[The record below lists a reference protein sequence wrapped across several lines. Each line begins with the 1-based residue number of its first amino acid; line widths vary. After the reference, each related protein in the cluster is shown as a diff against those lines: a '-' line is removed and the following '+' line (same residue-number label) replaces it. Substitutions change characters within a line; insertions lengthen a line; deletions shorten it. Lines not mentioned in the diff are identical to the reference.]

1 MKKAKSLFTAVP
13 FIDNGSV
20 EREYSSR
27 REFFKI
33 SAAALGAT
41 VFSHPLILSAA
52 EETPIGYRRA
62 STDWMADSKFG
73 ISTHWTTQSMP
84 MKGESGSF
92 KEAVE
97 QFDVARF
104 IAQIDEMGADYLIF
118 TPNHAEFFFPGPV
131 LEVEAILPGRAMA
144 RDLIRE
150 IGEALKKRGKH
161 FILYYNLG
169 YDKEWQTAMQ
179 YYHPSDFE
187 PYIANL
193 CRVVG
198 AISSRYAGILDGWW
212 FDCGYCLESTRK
224 DTRLTAP
231 SVKEKKYR
239 FPWERLTAAAKKGSD
254 AMLVSISPGA
264 NIEDFFIYT
273 DHQDYWHGERG
284 YFPADRNMQARVPL
298 SKVCPLPASR
308 YCPNGLQWHTWTCL
322 DNRSW
327 VHLNKDTPAADPI
340 YTKQEVQD
348 FVDICREKKA
358 AVTFNVEIFREGIIS
373 EKAVKFL
380 AGIK

>member
-1 MKKAKSLFTAVP
+1 
-13 FIDNGSV
+13 
-20 EREYSSR
+20 
-27 REFFKI
+27 
-33 SAAALGAT
+33 
-41 VFSHPLILSAA
+41 
-52 EETPIGYRRA
+52 
-62 STDWMADSKFG
+62 
-73 ISTHWTTQSMP
+73 
-84 MKGESGSF
+84 
-92 KEAVE
+92 
-97 QFDVARF
+97 
-104 IAQIDEMGADYLIF
+104 
-118 TPNHAEFFFPGPV
+118 
-131 LEVEAILPGRAMA
+131 
-144 RDLIRE
+144 
-150 IGEALKKRGKH
+150 
-161 FILYYNLG
+161 
-169 YDKEWQTAMQ
+169 
-179 YYHPSDFE
+179 
-187 PYIANL
+187 
-193 CRVVG
+193 
-198 AISSRYAGILDGWW
+198 
-212 FDCGYCLESTRK
+212 
-224 DTRLTAP
+224 
-231 SVKEKKYR
+231 
-239 FPWERLTAAAKKGSD
+239 LTAAAKKGSD

-284 YFPADRNMQARVPL
+284 YFPADRNMQARVPF